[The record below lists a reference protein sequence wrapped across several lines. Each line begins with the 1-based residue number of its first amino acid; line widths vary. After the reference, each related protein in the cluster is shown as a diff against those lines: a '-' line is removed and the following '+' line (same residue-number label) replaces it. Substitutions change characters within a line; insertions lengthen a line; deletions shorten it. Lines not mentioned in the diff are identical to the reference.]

1 MKRQYL
7 IEYVN
12 DIIIE
17 ALVTRLNQ
25 RVCRVRVL
33 MRLTL
38 RKLPFGSNIVI
49 ISISFKYTS
58 VLLIVEKRGR
68 GWNKIT
74 ISIKVNCH
82 FSKKVSKDTFSRKF
96 WKKTAKIRKDLG
108 TSLVFSVCPLVWSW
122 HTKNRFY
129 LRVFQIIPLA
139 IHLGLGSLRVF
150 EAI

>member
-58 VLLIVEKRGR
+58 VLLIVEKGV
-68 GWNKIT
+68 GVEMK
-74 ISIKVNCH
+74 
-82 FSKKVSKDTFSRKF
+82 
-96 WKKTAKIRKDLG
+96 
-108 TSLVFSVCPLVWSW
+108 
-122 HTKNRFY
+122 
-129 LRVFQIIPLA
+129 
-139 IHLGLGSLRVF
+139 
-150 EAI
+150 